1 MQIINKFYKL
11 LNVYIY
17 FILFSL
23 LIVFFSTT
31 YSNANAFKVSDIEI
45 SSPFELNF
53 EKNHVIDKGFQ
64 TSFSELI
71 SMITTSGD
79 KKKIKNVSIK
89 ELKGMIDSFT
99 ISDEKFI
106 NNEYFANLETTFN
119 KKKIL
124 KFLENKNIF
133 PSIPQRNKVLLF
145 PILVETKDNSIYLF
159 NNNIFYDKWNES
171 KNSYDLLNYLLPSE
185 DIEDL
190 IELQK
195 TSNDMETYDFSKLIN
210 KYDIKDNIIL
220 IIYKEG
226 NSIRTLSKI
235 NLNNDFKIQNKNYPK
250 INIENND
257 GFSNIVKSLKQVYE
271 DQWKK
276 NNEINTSIKLPIT
289 ISVNSKKT
297 KKIIELEQVL
307 DSMDLISEFNILN
320 FNSESIQYKITYN
333 GTPDIFL
340 NDMRKNDFKFEMKN
354 NIWILK

>member
-31 YSNANAFKVSDIEI
+31 YSNANAFKVSNVEI

-53 EKNHVIDKGFQ
+53 EKKVVIDKGFQ
-64 TSFSELI
+64 ASFSNLI
-71 SMITTSGD
+71 SMITTSSD
-79 KKKIKNVSIK
+79 KKRIKNVSIK

-145 PILVETKDNSIYLF
+145 PILVETKDNNIYLF
-159 NNNIFYDKWNES
+159 NNNIFYDKWNEQ
-171 KNSYDLLNYLLPSE
+171 KNSYDLLDYLLPSE

-195 TSNDMETYDFSKLIN
+195 TSEEIETYDFSNLIN
-210 KYDIKDNIIL
+210 KYDIKDSIIL

-226 NSIRTLSKI
+226 NNIRTLSKI
-235 NLNNDFKIQNKNYPK
+235 NLNNTLKIQNKNYSK
-250 INIENND
+250 IDIINVD
-257 GFSNIVKSLKQVYE
+257 DFSNIVKSLKLLYE

-289 ISVNSKKT
+289 ISINSKKT

-307 DSMDLISEFNILN
+307 DSIDLVSEFNILN
-320 FNSESIQYKITYN
+320 FNSENIQYKITYN
-333 GTPDIFL
+333 GTPNIFL
-340 NDMRKNDFKFEMKN
+340 NDMRKKNLELKMKN

>member
-31 YSNANAFKVSDIEI
+31 YSNANAFKVSDIRI

-53 EKNHVIDKGFQ
+53 EKNSVIDKGFQ
-64 TSFSELI
+64 SSFSNLI

-79 KKKIKNVSIK
+79 RKKIKNVSIK

-133 PSIPQRNKVLLF
+133 PSIPKRNKVLLF
-145 PILVETKDNSIYLF
+145 PILVETKDNNIYLF
-159 NNNIFYDKWNES
+159 NNNIFYDKWNEQ
-171 KNSYDLLNYLLPSE
+171 KNSYDLLDYLLPSE

-195 TSNDMETYDFSKLIN
+195 KSKDIETYNFSHLIN
-210 KYDIKDNIIL
+210 KYDIKDSIIL
-220 IIYKEG
+220 IIYKES
-226 NSIRTLSKI
+226 NNIRTLSKI
-235 NLNNDFKIQNKNYPK
+235 NLNNILKIQNKNYPK
-250 INIENND
+250 IDIVNEDN
-257 GFSNIVKSLKQVYE
+257 FSHIVKSLKQLYE

-276 NNEINTSIKLPIT
+276 NNEINTSIKLTIT
-289 ISVNSKKT
+289 ISINSKKT
-297 KKIIELEQVL
+297 KKIIELERVL
-307 DSMDLISEFNILN
+307 NSIDLVSDFNIVN
-320 FNSESIQYKITYN
+320 FNSESIQYKIIYN
-333 GTPDIFL
+333 GTPNIFL
-340 NDMRKNDFKFEMKN
+340 NDMREKKFELEMKN
-354 NIWILK
+354 NIWKIK

>member
-17 FILFSL
+17 FISFSL

-31 YSNANAFKVSDIEI
+31 YSNANAFRVSKIEI

-53 EKNHVIDKGFQ
+53 EKNNVIDKGFH
-64 TSFSELI
+64 TSFSDLI

-79 KKKIKNVSIK
+79 RKKIKNVSIK
-89 ELKGMIDSFT
+89 EIKGMIDSFT

-145 PILVETKDNSIYLF
+145 PILIETKDNNIYLF
-159 NNNIFYDKWNES
+159 NNNIFYDKWNEQQ
-171 KNSYDLLNYLLPSE
+171 NSYDLLDYLLPSE

-195 TSNDMETYDFSKLIN
+195 ISKDIETYDFSNLIN

-220 IIYKEG
+220 IIYKES
-226 NSIRTLSKI
+226 NRIRTLSKI
-235 NLNNDFKIQNKNYPK
+235 NLNNSLKIQNKNYPK
-250 INIENND
+250 LDVLNNND
-257 GFSNIVKSLKQVYE
+257 FSNIVENLKQLYE

-289 ISVNSKKT
+289 ISINSKKT

-307 DSMDLISEFNILN
+307 YSLDLVSDFSILN
-320 FNSESIQYKITYN
+320 FNSEIIQYKITYN
-333 GTPDIFL
+333 GTPNIFL
-340 NDMRKNDFKFEMKN
+340 NDMKEKNLELEMKN
-354 NIWILK
+354 NMWILK

>member
-53 EKNHVIDKGFQ
+53 EKNSVIDKGFQ
-64 TSFSELI
+64 TSFSDLI

-79 KKKIKNVSIK
+79 RNKIKNVPIK
-89 ELKGMIDSFT
+89 VLKGMIDSFT

-124 KFLENKNIF
+124 KFLEDKNIF
-133 PSIPQRNKVLLF
+133 PSIPQKNKVLLF
-145 PILVETKDNSIYLF
+145 PIIMETKDNNIYLF
-159 NNNIFYDKWNES
+159 NDNIFYDKWNEQ
-171 KNSYDLLNYLLPSE
+171 KNSYDLLDYLLPSE
-185 DIEDL
+185 SIEDL

-195 TSNDMETYDFSKLIN
+195 MSNDIETYDFSNLIN
-210 KYDIKDNIIL
+210 KYDITDSIIL
-220 IIYKEG
+220 IITKEG
-226 NSIRTLSKI
+226 SDIRTLSKI
-235 NLNNDFKIQNKNYPK
+235 NLNNSLKLENKNYSK
-250 INIENND
+250 VDILNNND
-257 GFSNIVKSLKQVYE
+257 FSNIVKSLKQIYE

-289 ISVNSKKT
+289 ISINSKKT
-297 KKIIELEQVL
+297 KKIIELERAL
-307 DSMDLISEFNILN
+307 YNMDLVSDFNILN

-333 GTPDIFL
+333 GTP
-340 NDMRKNDFKFEMKN
+340 
-354 NIWILK
+354 NILSLIHI

>member
-23 LIVFFSTT
+23 LIVFFSAT
-31 YSNANAFKVSDIEI
+31 YSYANAFKVTGVEI

-53 EKNHVIDKGFQ
+53 EKNSVIDKGFQ
-64 TSFSELI
+64 ISFFDLI

-79 KKKIKNVSIK
+79 RKKIKNVPIK

-99 ISDEKFI
+99 ISNEKFI

-145 PILVETKDNSIYLF
+145 PILIETKNSDIYLF
-159 NNNIFYDKWNES
+159 NNNIFYDKWNEQ
-171 KNSYDLLNYLLPSE
+171 KNSYDLLDYLLPSE

-190 IELQK
+190 VELQK
-195 TSNDMETYDFSKLIN
+195 TSKDIETYDFSNLIN
-210 KYDIKDNIIL
+210 KYDIKDSIIL
-220 IIYKEG
+220 IIYKES
-226 NSIRTLSKI
+226 NSVRTLSKI
-235 NLNNDFKIQNKNYPK
+235 NLNNILKIQYKNYSK
-250 INIENND
+250 IDILNNND
-257 GFSNIVKSLKQVYE
+257 FSNIVKNLKQLYE

-276 NNEINTSIKLPIT
+276 NNEINTSIKLAIT
-289 ISVNSKKT
+289 ISINSKKT
-297 KKIIELEQVL
+297 KKIIEFERALY
-307 DSMDLISEFNILN
+307 SIDLVSDFNILN
-320 FNSESIQYKITYN
+320 FNSESIQYKIIYN
-333 GTPDIFL
+333 STLNIFL
-340 NDMRKNDFKFEMKN
+340 NDMRKKNLELEIEN
-354 NIWILK
+354 NIWTIK

>member
-53 EKNHVIDKGFQ
+53 EKNSVIDIGFQ
-64 TSFSELI
+64 TSFSDLI

-79 KKKIKNVSIK
+79 RKKIKNVPLR

-133 PSIPQRNKVLLF
+133 PSIPKRNKVLLF
-145 PILVETKDNSIYLF
+145 PILIEIKNNNIYLF
-159 NNNIFYDKWNES
+159 NNNIFYDKWNEQ
-171 KNSYDLLNYLLPSE
+171 KNSYDLLDYLLPSE

-190 IELQK
+190 VELQK
-195 TSNDMETYDFSKLIN
+195 TSNDIETYDFSKLIN

-235 NLNNDFKIQNKNYPK
+235 NLNNDFKIQNKNYPN

-257 GFSNIVKSLKQVYE
+257 GFSNIVRSLKQVYE

-289 ISVNSKKT
+289 ISINSKKT

-307 DSMDLISEFNILN
+307 DNMDLISEFNILN

-340 NDMRKNDFKFEMKN
+340 NDMRKNNFDFEMKN

>member
-53 EKNHVIDKGFQ
+53 KKNSVIDNGFQ
-64 TSFSELI
+64 TSFSNLI
-71 SMITTSGD
+71 LMITTSGD
-79 KKKIKNVSIK
+79 RKKIKNVPIK
-89 ELKGMIDSFT
+89 VLKGMIDSFT

-124 KFLENKNIF
+124 KFLEDKNIF

-145 PILVETKDNSIYLF
+145 PIIIETKDNSIYLF
-159 NNNIFYDKWNES
+159 NDNVFYDKWNEQ
-171 KNSYDLLNYLLPSE
+171 KNSYDLLDYLLPSE

-190 IELQK
+190 IKLQK
-195 TSNDMETYDFSKLIN
+195 MSKDIETYDFSNLIN
-210 KYDIKDNIIL
+210 KYDITDSIIL
-220 IIYKEG
+220 IINKEG
-226 NSIRTLSKI
+226 SNIRTLSKI
-235 NLNNDFKIQNKNYPK
+235 NLNNSLKLKNKNYSK
-250 INIENND
+250 VDILNNND
-257 GFSNIVKSLKQVYE
+257 FSNIVKSLKKIYE

-289 ISVNSKKT
+289 ISINSKKT
-297 KKIIELEQVL
+297 KKIIELEKALV
-307 DSMDLISEFNILN
+307 SMDQVAGFNILN

-333 GTPDIFL
+333 STPNIFL
-340 NDMRKNDFKFEMKN
+340 NDMKKNNLELEMKN
-354 NIWILK
+354 NIWTIN

>member
-53 EKNHVIDKGFQ
+53 EKNSVIDKGFQ
-64 TSFSELI
+64 ISFSDLI

-79 KKKIKNVSIK
+79 RKKIKNVPIK
-89 ELKGMIDSFT
+89 VLKGMIDSFT

-124 KFLENKNIF
+124 KFLEDKNIF

-145 PILVETKDNSIYLF
+145 PIIMETKDNSIYLF
-159 NNNIFYDKWNES
+159 NDNIFYDKWNEQ
-171 KNSYDLLNYLLPSE
+171 KNSYDLLDYLLPSE

-195 TSNDMETYDFSKLIN
+195 MSKDIETYDFSNLIN
-210 KYDIKDNIIL
+210 KYDITDSIIL
-220 IIYKEG
+220 IINKEG
-226 NSIRTLSKI
+226 SNIRTLSKI
-235 NLNNDFKIQNKNYPK
+235 NLNNSLKLENKNYSK
-250 INIENND
+250 VDILNNND
-257 GFSNIVKSLKQVYE
+257 FSNIVKSLKQIYE

-289 ISVNSKKT
+289 ISINSKKT
-297 KKIIELEQVL
+297 KKIIELEKAL
-307 DSMDLISEFNILN
+307 DSMDLVADFNIVN

-333 GTPDIFL
+333 GTPNIFL
-340 NDMRKNDFKFEMKN
+340 NDMRKNNLELEMKN
-354 NIWILK
+354 NMWTLK

>member
-31 YSNANAFKVSDIEI
+31 YSNANEFKVSDIKI

-53 EKNHVIDKGFQ
+53 EKNNVIDKGFQ
-64 TSFSELI
+64 ASFSDLL
-71 SMITTSGD
+71 SMIATSGD
-79 KKKIKNVSIK
+79 RKKIGNVSIK
-89 ELKGMIDSFT
+89 EIKGMIDSFT

-124 KFLENKNIF
+124 KFLENANIF

-145 PILVETKDNSIYLF
+145 PILVETKDNNIYLF
-159 NNNIFYDKWNES
+159 NNNIFYDKWNEQ
-171 KNSYDLLNYLLPSE
+171 KNSYDLLDYLLPSE

-195 TSNDMETYDFSKLIN
+195 TSKDIETYDFSNLIN
-210 KYDIKDNIIL
+210 KYDIEDSIIL

-226 NSIRTLSKI
+226 SSIRTLSKI
-235 NLNNDFKIQNKNYPK
+235 NLNNTLKIKNKNYSK
-250 INIENND
+250 IDIVNED
-257 GFSNIVKSLKQVYE
+257 DFSNIVESLKKSYE

-289 ISVNSKKT
+289 VSINSKKN

-307 DSMDLISEFNILN
+307 NDMDLVSSFKILS
-320 FNSESIQYKITYN
+320 FNSKSIQYKIIYN
-333 GTPDIFL
+333 GTFNIFL
-340 NDMRKNDFKFEMKN
+340 DDMKRRKLNLEIKN
-354 NIWILK
+354 NIWTIE

>member
-53 EKNHVIDKGFQ
+53 EKNSVIDKGFQ
-64 TSFSELI
+64 TSFADLI

-79 KKKIKNVSIK
+79 RKKIKNISIK

-133 PSIPQRNKVLLF
+133 PSIPLRNKVLLF
-145 PILVETKDNSIYLF
+145 PILVETKDNNIYLF
-159 NNNIFYDKWNES
+159 NNNIFYDRWNEQ
-171 KNSYDLLNYLLPSE
+171 KNSYDLLDYLLPSE

-195 TSNDMETYDFSKLIN
+195 TSKDIETYDFSNLIN
-210 KYDIKDNIIL
+210 KYDIKDSIIL

-226 NSIRTLSKI
+226 NGIRTLSKI
-235 NLNNDFKIQNKNYPK
+235 NLNNTLKIQNKNYPK
-250 INIENND
+250 IDIINEDDFFNI
-257 GFSNIVKSLKQVYE
+257 IKSLKQLYE

-289 ISVNSKKT
+289 ISINSKKT
-297 KKIIELEQVL
+297 KKIMELERVL
-307 DSMDLISEFNILN
+307 NSIDLVSDFNIFN
-320 FNSESIQYKITYN
+320 FNSESIQYKIIYN
-333 GTPDIFL
+333 GTPNIFL
-340 NDMRKNDFKFEMKN
+340 NDMEKNNLELEMKN
-354 NIWILK
+354 NIWKIK

>member
-17 FILFSL
+17 FISFSL

-31 YSNANAFKVSDIEI
+31 YSNANAFRVSKIEI

-53 EKNHVIDKGFQ
+53 EKNNVIDKGFH
-64 TSFSELI
+64 TSFSDLI

-79 KKKIKNVSIK
+79 RKKIKNVSIK
-89 ELKGMIDSFT
+89 EIKGMIDSFT

-145 PILVETKDNSIYLF
+145 PILIETKNNNIYLF
-159 NNNIFYDKWNES
+159 NNNIFYDKWKEQ
-171 KNSYDLLNYLLPSE
+171 KNSYDLLDYLLPSE

-195 TSNDMETYDFSKLIN
+195 ISKDIETYDFSNLIN

-220 IIYKEG
+220 IIYKES
-226 NSIRTLSKI
+226 NRIRTLSKI
-235 NLNNDFKIQNKNYPK
+235 NLNNSLKIQNKNYPK
-250 INIENND
+250 LDVLNNND
-257 GFSNIVKSLKQVYE
+257 FSNIVENLKQLYE

-276 NNEINTSIKLPIT
+276 NNEINTSIKLPLT
-289 ISVNSKKT
+289 ISINSKKT

-307 DSMDLISEFNILN
+307 YSLDLVSDFSILN
-320 FNSESIQYKITYN
+320 FNSEIIQYKITYN
-333 GTPDIFL
+333 GTPNIFL
-340 NDMRKNDFKFEMKN
+340 NDMKEKNLELEIKN
-354 NIWILK
+354 NMWILK

>member
-53 EKNHVIDKGFQ
+53 EKNRVIDKGFQ
-64 TSFSELI
+64 NSFSDLI

-79 KKKIKNVSIK
+79 RKKIKNVSIK
-89 ELKGMIDSFT
+89 EIKGMIDSFT
-99 ISDEKFI
+99 ISGEKFI

-124 KFLENKNIF
+124 KFLENENIF
-133 PSIPQRNKVLLF
+133 PSMPQRNKVLLF
-145 PILVETKDNSIYLF
+145 PILVETKDNNIYLF
-159 NNNIFYDKWNES
+159 NSNIFYDRWNEQT
-171 KNSYDLLNYLLPSE
+171 NSYDLLDYLLPSE

-195 TSNDMETYDFSKLIN
+195 KSKDIETYDFSNLIK

-220 IIYKEG
+220 IIYKES
-226 NSIRTLSKI
+226 NNIRTLSKI
-235 NLNNDFKIQNKNYPK
+235 NLNNTLKIQNKNYPK
-250 INIENND
+250 IDIVNEDDI
-257 GFSNIVKSLKQVYE
+257 SNIVKSLKQYYE

-289 ISVNSKKT
+289 ISINSKKN

-307 DSMDLISEFNILN
+307 DGMDLVSNFNILN

-333 GTPDIFL
+333 GTPNIFL
-340 NDMRKNDFKFEMKN
+340 NDMKKKNFELEMKN
-354 NIWILK
+354 NIWTIK

>member
-1 MQIINKFYKL
+1 MQIINKFYKS

-31 YSNANAFKVSDIEI
+31 YSNANAFKVSDVKI

-53 EKNHVIDKGFQ
+53 EKNSVIDKGFQ
-64 TSFSELI
+64 TSFSDLL

-79 KKKIKNVSIK
+79 RKKIRNVSIK

-124 KFLENKNIF
+124 KFLANENIF

-145 PILVETKDNSIYLF
+145 PILIETKDNSIYLF
-159 NNNIFYDKWNES
+159 NNNIFYDKWNEQ

-195 TSNDMETYDFSKLIN
+195 TSKDIETYDFSNLIN
-210 KYDIKDNIIL
+210 KYDIKDSIIL

-226 NSIRTLSKI
+226 SSVRTLSKI
-235 NLNNDFKIQNKNYPK
+235 NLNNTLKIQNKNYPK
-250 INIENND
+250 IDIINEND
-257 GFSNIVKSLKQVYE
+257 FSNIVKNLKQLYE

-289 ISVNSKKT
+289 ISINSKKT
-297 KKIIELEQVL
+297 KKIIELERAL
-307 DSMDLISEFNILN
+307 DDLDLVSDFKTLN
-320 FNSESIQYKITYN
+320 FNSESILYKIIYN
-333 GTPDIFL
+333 GTPNIFL
-340 NDMRKNDFKFEMKN
+340 NDMRKKNLELEMKN
-354 NIWILK
+354 NIWTIK

>member
-1 MQIINKFYKL
+1 MQKINKFYKL

-31 YSNANAFKVSDIEI
+31 YSNANVFKVSDVKI

-53 EKNHVIDKGFQ
+53 KKNNVIDKGFQ
-64 TSFSELI
+64 ASFSDLL

-79 KKKIKNVSIK
+79 RTKIRNVSIK

-106 NNEYFANLETTFN
+106 NNEYFANLETTFD

-124 KFLENKNIF
+124 KFLENENIF
-133 PSIPQRNKVLLF
+133 PSIPKKNKVLLF
-145 PILVETKDNSIYLF
+145 PILVETKDSNIYLF
-159 NNNIFYDKWNES
+159 NNNIFYDKWNEQ
-171 KNSYDLLNYLLPSE
+171 KNSYDLLDYLLPSE

-195 TSNDMETYDFSKLIN
+195 TSKDIENYDFSNLIN
-210 KYDIKDNIIL
+210 KYDINDNIIL

-235 NLNNDFKIQNKNYPK
+235 NLNNNLKIQNKNYSEIDIVK
-250 INIENND
+250 ED
-257 GFSNIVKSLKQVYE
+257 DFFNIVKSLKLFYE

-276 NNEINTSIKLPIT
+276 NNEINTSIKLPIA
-289 ISVNSKKT
+289 ISINSKKN
-297 KKIIELEQVL
+297 KKIIELERTF
-307 DSMDLISEFNILN
+307 DNIDLISDVNILS

-333 GTPDIFL
+333 GALNTFL
-340 NDMRKNDFKFEMKN
+340 NDMKKRKLELEMKN
-354 NIWILK
+354 NIWIIK

>member
-31 YSNANAFKVSDIEI
+31 YSSANTFKVSNIEI

-53 EKNHVIDKGFQ
+53 EKNSVIDKGFQ
-64 TSFSELI
+64 ISFSDLI

-79 KKKIKNVSIK
+79 RKKIKNISIK
-89 ELKGMIDSFT
+89 ELKGMIDSFI
-99 ISDEKFI
+99 ISDEKFV

-145 PILVETKDNSIYLF
+145 PILVETKDNNIYLF
-159 NNNIFYDKWNES
+159 NNNIFYDRWNEQ
-171 KNSYDLLNYLLPSE
+171 KNSYDLLDYLLPSE
-185 DIEDL
+185 DLEDL

-195 TSNDMETYDFSKLIN
+195 ISKDIETYDFSNLIN
-210 KYDIKDNIIL
+210 KYDIQDSIIL
-220 IIYKEG
+220 IIYKES
-226 NSIRTLSKI
+226 NRIRTLSKV
-235 NLNNDFKIQNKNYPK
+235 NLNNTLKIQNKNYSK
-250 INIENND
+250 INIINEED
-257 GFSNIVKSLKQVYE
+257 FSNIVKSLKQLYE

-289 ISVNSKKT
+289 ISINSKKN
-297 KKIIELEQVL
+297 KKIIELERVL
-307 DSMDLISEFNILN
+307 DSIDLVSDFNILN

-333 GTPDIFL
+333 GTPNIFL
-340 NDMRKNDFKFEMKN
+340 NDMKKKNLELEMKN
-354 NIWILK
+354 NMWIVK

>member
-17 FILFSL
+17 FISFSL

-31 YSNANAFKVSDIEI
+31 YSNANAFRVSKIEI

-53 EKNHVIDKGFQ
+53 EKNNVIDKGFQ
-64 TSFSELI
+64 TSFSDLI

-79 KKKIKNVSIK
+79 RKKIKNVSIK
-89 ELKGMIDSFT
+89 EIKGMIDSFT

-145 PILVETKDNSIYLF
+145 PILIETKNNNIYLF
-159 NNNIFYDKWNES
+159 NNNIFYDKWNEQ
-171 KNSYDLLNYLLPSE
+171 KNSYDLLDYLLPSE

-195 TSNDMETYDFSKLIN
+195 ISKDIETYDFSNLIN
-210 KYDIKDNIIL
+210 KYDIRDNIIL
-220 IIYKEG
+220 IIYKES
-226 NSIRTLSKI
+226 NRIRTLSKI
-235 NLNNDFKIQNKNYPK
+235 NLNNSLKIQNKNYPK
-250 INIENND
+250 LDILNNND
-257 GFSNIVKSLKQVYE
+257 FSNIVENLKQLYE

-289 ISVNSKKT
+289 ISINSKKT

-307 DSMDLISEFNILN
+307 YSLDLVSDFSILN
-320 FNSESIQYKITYN
+320 FNSEIIQYKITYN
-333 GTPDIFL
+333 GTPNIFL
-340 NDMRKNDFKFEMKN
+340 NDMKEKNLELEMKN
-354 NIWILK
+354 NMWILK

>member
-31 YSNANAFKVSDIEI
+31 YSNANAFKVTGIEI

-53 EKNHVIDKGFQ
+53 EKNSVIDKGFQ
-64 TSFSELI
+64 TSFSDLI

-99 ISDEKFI
+99 ISNEKFI

-145 PILVETKDNSIYLF
+145 PILVETKDNNIYLF
-159 NNNIFYDKWNES
+159 NNNIFYDRWNEQ
-171 KNSYDLLNYLLPSE
+171 KNSYDLLDYLLPSE

-195 TSNDMETYDFSKLIN
+195 TSKDIETYDFSNLIN
-210 KYDIKDNIIL
+210 KYDIEDSIIL
-220 IIYKEG
+220 IIYKES
-226 NSIRTLSKI
+226 NSVRTLSKV
-235 NLNNDFKIQNKNYPK
+235 NLNNTLKIQNKNYPK
-250 INIENND
+250 IDIINEYN
-257 GFSNIVKSLKQVYE
+257 FSNIVKSLKQLYE

-289 ISVNSKKT
+289 ISINSKKN
-297 KKIIELEQVL
+297 KKIIELEQAL
-307 DSMDLISEFNILN
+307 GSIDLVSDFSVLN
-320 FNSESIQYKITYN
+320 FNSKSIQYKITYN
-333 GTPDIFL
+333 GTLNIFL
-340 NDMRKNDFKFEMKN
+340 NDMKKKNLELEMKN
-354 NIWILK
+354 NMWILK

>member
-17 FILFSL
+17 FISFSL

-31 YSNANAFKVSDIEI
+31 YSNANAFRVSKIEI

-53 EKNHVIDKGFQ
+53 EKNNVIDKGFH
-64 TSFSELI
+64 TSFSDLI

-79 KKKIKNVSIK
+79 RKKIKNVSIK
-89 ELKGMIDSFT
+89 EIKGMIDSFT

-145 PILVETKDNSIYLF
+145 PILIETKNNNIYLF
-159 NNNIFYDKWNES
+159 NNNIFYDKWNEQ
-171 KNSYDLLNYLLPSE
+171 KNSYDLLDYLLPSE

-195 TSNDMETYDFSKLIN
+195 ISKDIETYDFSNLIN
-210 KYDIKDNIIL
+210 KYDIRDNIIL
-220 IIYKEG
+220 IIYKES
-226 NSIRTLSKI
+226 NRIRTLSKI
-235 NLNNDFKIQNKNYPK
+235 NLNNSLKIQNKNYPK
-250 INIENND
+250 LDILNNND
-257 GFSNIVKSLKQVYE
+257 FSNIVENLKQLYE

-289 ISVNSKKT
+289 ISINSKKT

-307 DSMDLISEFNILN
+307 YSLDLVSDFSILN
-320 FNSESIQYKITYN
+320 FNSEIIQYKITYN
-333 GTPDIFL
+333 GTPNIFL
-340 NDMRKNDFKFEMKN
+340 NDMKEKNLELEMKN
-354 NIWILK
+354 NMWILK

>member
-17 FILFSL
+17 FISFSL

-31 YSNANAFKVSDIEI
+31 YSNANAFRVSKIEI

-53 EKNHVIDKGFQ
+53 QKNNVIDKGFQ
-64 TSFSELI
+64 TSFFDLI

-79 KKKIKNVSIK
+79 RKKIKNVSIK
-89 ELKGMIDSFT
+89 EIKGMIDSFT

-133 PSIPQRNKVLLF
+133 PSIPQRNKVLLL
-145 PILVETKDNSIYLF
+145 PILIETKNNNIYLF
-159 NNNIFYDKWNES
+159 NNNIFYDKWNEQ

-190 IELQK
+190 IELRK
-195 TSNDMETYDFSKLIN
+195 ISKDIETYDFSNLIN

-220 IIYKEG
+220 IIYKES
-226 NSIRTLSKI
+226 NRIRTLSKI
-235 NLNNDFKIQNKNYPK
+235 NLNNSLKIQNKNYPK
-250 INIENND
+250 LDILNNND
-257 GFSNIVKSLKQVYE
+257 FSNIVENLKQLYE

-289 ISVNSKKT
+289 ISINSKKT

-307 DSMDLISEFNILN
+307 YSLDLVSDFSILN
-320 FNSESIQYKITYN
+320 FNSEIIQYKITYN
-333 GTPDIFL
+333 GTPNIFL
-340 NDMRKNDFKFEMKN
+340 NDMKEKNLELEMKN
-354 NIWILK
+354 NMWILK

>member
-17 FILFSL
+17 FISFSL

-31 YSNANAFKVSDIEI
+31 YSNANAFRVSKIEI

-53 EKNHVIDKGFQ
+53 EKNNVIDKGFQ
-64 TSFSELI
+64 TSFSDLI

-79 KKKIKNVSIK
+79 RKKIKNVSIK
-89 ELKGMIDSFT
+89 EIKGMIDSFT

-145 PILVETKDNSIYLF
+145 PILIETKNNNIYLF
-159 NNNIFYDKWNES
+159 NNNVFYDKWNEQ
-171 KNSYDLLNYLLPSE
+171 KNSYDLLDYLLPSE

-195 TSNDMETYDFSKLIN
+195 ISKDIEIYDFLNLIN

-220 IIYKEG
+220 IIYKES
-226 NSIRTLSKI
+226 NRIRTLSKI
-235 NLNNDFKIQNKNYPK
+235 NLNNNLKIQNKNYPK
-250 INIENND
+250 LDILNNND
-257 GFSNIVKSLKQVYE
+257 FSNIVENLKQLYE

-289 ISVNSKKT
+289 ISINSKKT

-307 DSMDLISEFNILN
+307 YSLDLVSDFSILN
-320 FNSESIQYKITYN
+320 FNSEIIQYKITYN
-333 GTPDIFL
+333 GTPNIFL
-340 NDMRKNDFKFEMKN
+340 NNMREKDLELEMKN
-354 NIWILK
+354 NMWILK